1 MVLSINTKGQ
11 TVYRIGIGFDA
22 HRFSRGRKLVL
33 GGVEIPFEFGLEG
46 HSDADVLTHAI
57 TDAILGAVGERDIGS
72 HFPGSDPRYKN
83 ISSLVLFKEVLAL
96 SNSKGFRIENIDSVV
111 VCEKPR
117 LGVYI
122 SQIKEKLASVAQ
134 ISEECLGI
142 KATTTDS
149 MGFTGRGEGIA
160 AYAVVLM
167 KKVI

>member
-1 MVLSINTKGQ
+1 M
-11 TVYRIGIGFDA
+11 YRIGMGFDA

-57 TDAILGAVGERDIGS
+57 CDAVLGAIGERDIGS
-72 HFPGSDPRYKN
+72 HFPDSDSRYKGA
-83 ISSLVLFKEVLAL
+83 SSLILLEEVMAL
-96 SNSKGFRIENIDSVV
+96 SNSKGFKIENIDSVV

-117 LGVYI
+117 LGGYI
-122 SQIKEKLASVAQ
+122 PQIRKRIAPVAG
-134 ISEECLGI
+134 ISEESLGI
-142 KATTTDS
+142 KATTTDK

-167 KKVI
+167 KKINI